1 MASLRAQARG
11 AQASRVSNVR
21 VSESVARGDA
31 RQDGKVD
38 LVVDFAMRHHGLVP
52 ALAAIRAC
60 VVPPKTASL
69 EDLVIT
75 TQPGDDLGPIVHSE
89 RTIMDKPDNS
99 LKSDI
104 EEQLDWDQM
113 LDDSQI
119 DVSVKEGQ
127 VTLSGGVPT
136 YYEATLAEQDARSV
150 SGVKAVDNDL
160 LVGPI
165 GEDIADADLA
175 SRCAAALDAE
185 RFVPEGAI
193 TLDVQDGHVTLR
205 GDVRHHYERQAAELA
220 VARVKGVRGISNQI
234 AITSQ
239 PVPAD
244 VADRIKRALRRNA
257 IIDDSRV
264 SVTTDDHTVY
274 LDGEVG
280 SWKAEEEAV
289 DTAWGAPG
297 VTDVVDRL
305 IIVS

>member
-1 MASLRAQARG
+1 
-11 AQASRVSNVR
+11 
-21 VSESVARGDA
+21 
-31 RQDGKVD
+31 
-38 LVVDFAMRHHGLVP
+38 
-52 ALAAIRAC
+52 
-60 VVPPKTASL
+60 
-69 EDLVIT
+69 
-75 TQPGDDLGPIVHSE
+75 
-89 RTIMDKPDNS
+89 MDKPDNS

-104 EEQLDWDQM
+104 QEELDWDQM

-119 DVSVKEGQ
+119 DVNVKDGR
-127 VTLSGGVPT
+127 VTLSGAVAT
-136 YYEATLAEQDARSV
+136 YYELTLAEQDARTV

-165 GEDIADADLA
+165 GEEVADEELA
-175 SRCAAALDAE
+175 SRCTAALDAD
-185 RFVPEGAI
+185 RFVPDGSI
-193 TLDVQDGHVTLR
+193 TVDVHDGQVTLM

-220 VARVKGVRGISNQI
+220 VSRVKGVRGISNKI
-234 AITSQ
+234 AIKSQ
-239 PVPAD
+239 PVPTD
-244 VADRIKRALRRNA
+244 VADRIKRAFRRNA

-264 SVTTDDHTVY
+264 SVTTNDHIVY

>member
-1 MASLRAQARG
+1 
-11 AQASRVSNVR
+11 
-21 VSESVARGDA
+21 
-31 RQDGKVD
+31 
-38 LVVDFAMRHHGLVP
+38 
-52 ALAAIRAC
+52 
-60 VVPPKTASL
+60 
-69 EDLVIT
+69 
-75 TQPGDDLGPIVHSE
+75 
-89 RTIMDKPDNS
+89 MDKPDSS

-104 EEQLDWDQM
+104 EEELDWDQM

-119 DVSVKEGQ
+119 DVSVQDGQ
-127 VTLSGGVPT
+127 ATLSGGVPT
-136 YYEATLAEQDARSV
+136 YCEATLAEQDARGV

-165 GEDIADADLA
+165 GEDIADGDLA
-175 SRCAAALDAE
+175 SRCAVALDAD
-185 RFVPEGAI
+185 RFVPKDAI

-220 VARVKGVRGISNQI
+220 VGRVKGVRGISNKI

-244 VADRIKRALRRNA
+244 VADRINRALHRNA
-257 IIDDSRV
+257 VIDDSRV

-274 LDGEVG
+274 VDGEVG